1 MNTFVSLLKI
11 DIGRLYFS
19 TLADFITLD
28 HQILLAH
35 IPVFT
40 TGVRI
45 YSHAVTVPP
54 TGNNP
59 TSPVFQKRSTPPNYL
74 QSLNIYSAPMPRD
87 ILFLLRFINIQISP
101 PINSIT

>member
-1 MNTFVSLLKI
+1 MNTFVSLPKI
-11 DIGRLYFS
+11 DIGCLYFS

-35 IPVFT
+35 ISVFT

-45 YSHAVTVPP
+45 YSHTVTVPP

-59 TSPVFQKRSTPPNYL
+59 TLPKQKISNP
-74 QSLNIYSAPMPRD
+74 SLPKD
-87 ILFLLRFINIQISP
+87 IHPS
-101 PINSIT
+101 